1 MLGSSLLF
9 PLLLLAPSV
18 LAQDPQIPLSD
29 PTSSPPSSQPLK
41 LYHRLNLHTCS
52 SNSQGSHAE
61 WKERGTLKVDLSDD
75 TVELEQLSGAW
86 DGLDFSRYRADQQE
100 IGARYE
106 LSLRKDR
113 ETEVDSGWVSVR
125 PVSPLYAISRSRDA
139 ETEIA

>member
-1 MLGSSLLF
+1 M
-9 PLLLLAPSV
+9 
-18 LAQDPQIPLSD
+18 
-29 PTSSPPSSQPLK
+29 
-41 LYHRLNLHTCS
+41 
-52 SNSQGSHAE
+52 
-61 WKERGTLKVDLSDD
+61 DLSDD